1 MVAAGCFSRVRTRAS
16 EALAWALILLLAP
29 LVTGGLGAGR
39 RVTCRTLSS
48 TLAGGITS
56 PSTQKRPESDY
67 GALQK
72 TSKQF
77 RGLEQ
82 RSPSVSENIPSLET
96 PATGLGSS
104 LGLTQVGKLRPGG

>member
-16 EALAWALILLLAP
+16 EALAWALLLLLAP

-56 PSTQKRPESDY
+56 PSTQSVQNQIMVHYKRP
-67 GALQK
+67 
-72 TSKQF
+72 
-77 RGLEQ
+77 
-82 RSPSVSENIPSLET
+82 VSSLEDWSKDLH
-96 PATGLGSS
+96 PC
-104 LGLTQVGKLRPGG
+104 LRTFRLW